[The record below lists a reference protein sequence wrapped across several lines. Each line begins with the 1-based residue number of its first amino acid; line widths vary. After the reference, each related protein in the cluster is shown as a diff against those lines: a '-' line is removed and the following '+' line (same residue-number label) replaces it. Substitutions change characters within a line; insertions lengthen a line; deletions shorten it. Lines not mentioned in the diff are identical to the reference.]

1 MSTRRTIAVTAGFC
15 IAFAAGLARAEDAL
29 QKLAAADASPAR
41 PAGTAA
47 DLAATLRS
55 AQTQRP
61 AVVPAEAVTPTQGS
75 HDPAQAGHP
84 AVVVELFTSQGCS
97 SCPPAD
103 EVLGQLVGRK
113 GVIPLALHVDYWDY
127 IGWTDKFGSAANTAR
142 QKAYAQAIGSRT
154 IYTPQMI
161 IEGDDR
167 VEGPR
172 PLDVAELIQE
182 HRAEVTPVSLSIS
195 REGDT
200 VRIAATS
207 SQPFAKNV
215 LVELV
220 RYLPEQT
227 VTIAR
232 GENAGRTITYHNI
245 VTAWQTVGTWDGTA
259 PMELQATAAGSQ
271 PVVVIV
277 QQSGPGEILA
287 AAALR

>member
-41 PAGTAA
+41 PAGTAI
-47 DLAATLRS
+47 DLGGQGPAPVATPPGAS
-55 AQTQRP
+55 G
-61 AVVPAEAVTPTQGS
+61 AEGNGDAPGG
-75 HDPAQAGHP
+75 GHP
-84 AVVVELFTSQGCS
+84 AVVVELYTSQGCS

-103 EVLGQLVGRK
+103 EVLSQLVGRK

-154 IYTPQMI
+154 IYTPQLI

-182 HRAEVTPVSLSIS
+182 HRAETTPVALTVS

-200 VRIAATS
+200 VKIAATS
-207 SQPFAKNV
+207 SQSFGKEV
-215 LVELV
+215 MVQLV

-227 VTIAR
+227 VTIPR

-245 VTAWQTVGTWDGTA
+245 VTAWQTIGTWNGAA
-259 PMELQATAAGSQ
+259 PMAMQATAAGPQ

-277 QQSGPGEILA
+277 QEPGPGEILA